1 MNLNEAYTNWATN
14 PTSENYEAFGKD
26 LLIYVKG
33 RIRKVRGVARE
44 IRDEMP
50 INVVI
55 RVLSEIAQYDS
66 ARSPFTVW
74 VNYKIDHVVADTLTK
89 TFDRQ
94 EYELL
99 EGHEAPDPYRGI
111 EAKILLKELMET
123 LSVGEQQLV
132 HLQLEGLEDHEI
144 AEKLQIPIGTVKSR
158 WHYLK
163 KKLQKASK

>member
-55 RVLSEIAQYDS
+55 RVLSELSQYNP

-74 VNYKIDHVVADTLTK
+74 VNYKIDHVAADMTTNA
-89 TFDRQ
+89 FDKR

-111 EAKILLKELMET
+111 EAKILLKRLMET
-123 LSVGEQQLV
+123 LSVEEQRLV
-132 HLQLEGLEDHEI
+132 HLKLEGYGGEEI
-144 AEKLQIPIGTVKSR
+144 AAELGVSHEVVRKR
-158 WHYLK
+158 WERIQ
-163 KKLQKASK
+163 KKLQKAAQ

>member
-99 EGHEAPDPYRGI
+99 EGHEAPDEYKGI
-111 EAKILLKELMET
+111 NAKLLLNRLTKT
-123 LSVGEQQLV
+123 LSVEEKSLVKYQLA
-132 HLQLEGLEDHEI
+132 GLSDTEI
-144 AEKLQIPIGTVKSR
+144 ALEMGIPVGTVWSR
-158 WHYLK
+158 WNRIK
-163 KKLQKASK
+163 EKMRKAGE